1 MLVTGKESSRAAGPT
16 GGRTQEGYPVNVN
29 TASQEVM
36 AKVRRELAPERLP
49 DKLKFFALLN
59 AGLFL
64 TALGIELF
72 KTPNHFAFGGTSGL
86 SIVLAAVFPNLPV
99 SAFMWILNMA
109 LVVLGFVFLG
119 VRSMGWTI
127 YSSLALSFFV
137 SLCELAFPLSA
148 PLTSDVFLE
157 LCFAVI
163 LPAIGSAI
171 VFNIGASTGG
181 TDIVAMILSKYTSLE
196 VGRAL
201 MLSDLGIVLAAA
213 IVFGPQVGLYSILG
227 MILKSTVVDSAI
239 ESLNLRKVCT
249 VVTRNPGPARDFIVE
264 VLKRSATEQNA
275 TGAYTREPAWVL
287 MTVLTRHQAA
297 LLRDFLRK
305 NDPHAFITIVNS
317 SEIIGKGFR
326 AI

>member
-1 MLVTGKESSRAAGPT
+1 MLVTGKESIRAAGPT

-127 YSSLALSFFV
+127 YSSIALSFFV

-249 VVTRNPGPARDFIVE
+249 VVTRNPEPARDFIVE

>member
-1 MLVTGKESSRAAGPT
+1 M
-16 GGRTQEGYPVNVN
+16 NVN

-127 YSSLALSFFV
+127 YSSIALSFFV

-317 SEIIGKGFR
+317 SGIIGKGFR